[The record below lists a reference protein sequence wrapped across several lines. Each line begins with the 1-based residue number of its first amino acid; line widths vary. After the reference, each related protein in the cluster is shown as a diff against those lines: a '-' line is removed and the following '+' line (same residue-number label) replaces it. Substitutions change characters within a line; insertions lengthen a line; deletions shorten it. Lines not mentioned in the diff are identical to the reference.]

1 MGTQYNKVEK
11 RIRRARYLKR
21 KKEAA
26 KTKTK
31 PKASPAQ

>member
-11 RIRRARYLKR
+11 RTRRARYLKR

-31 PKASPAQ
+31 SKAPAA